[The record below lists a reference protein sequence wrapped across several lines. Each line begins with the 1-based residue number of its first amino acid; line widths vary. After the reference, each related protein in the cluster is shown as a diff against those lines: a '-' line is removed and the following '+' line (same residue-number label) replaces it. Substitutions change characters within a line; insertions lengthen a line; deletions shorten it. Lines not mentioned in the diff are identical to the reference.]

1 MQHLQPLLDDVRGC
15 VFMIISGHCPRDD
28 SKRILAFQRIF
39 SRYWRERAAARVA
52 LDRRHRHDRNPLFE
66 RRAQVRDFARVA
78 GPDLRIRGFALQ
90 APAIKMRR
98 NWNGVVRYLRDGD
111 EIHEYVY
118 PFSVYIRFSIR
129 HAWAN
134 RS

>member
-1 MQHLQPLLDDVRGC
+1 
-15 VFMIISGHCPRDD
+15 MIISGHCPRDD

-98 NWNGVVRYLRDGD
+98 NRYSIVNLLHGGD
-111 EIHEYVY
+111 EIHDHDH
-118 PFSVYIRFSIR
+118 PLPVYIRFATR
-129 HAWAN
+129 YARAN
-134 RS
+134 RSRDLR